1 MSAASPQGIVNAM
14 NVEVDDKTSWTFDQ
28 TKACETLHEF
38 YCFEVVN
45 L

>member
-28 TKACETLHEF
+28 NHER
-38 YCFEVVN
+38 Y